1 LKFTVSIYAEDN
13 LLLLS
18 GIQHFAFC
26 PRQWALIHIEQQ
38 WADNVRTVDGN
49 IFHERTHGEEL
60 TERRGDIII
69 TRGIRVQSEKLGVTG
84 QCDVV
89 EFHRSPAGIA
99 LQGREGKWQ
108 PYPIEYKKG
117 SPKENGAD
125 ELQLC
130 AQALCL
136 EEILACTIEEGCL
149 FYGEPR
155 RRLRVEFTPEMRTH
169 TKEMLRQMHEYY
181 QRGYTPKPKPAKR
194 CKACSL
200 VNICLPNLS
209 KTVSV
214 RDYIATAMEE
224 SA

>member
-1 LKFTVSIYAEDN
+1 MEQDTDN

-38 WADNVRTVDGN
+38 WSENVRTVDGG
-49 IFHERTHGEEL
+49 IFHERAHGEALSES
-60 TERRGDIII
+60 RGDLIV
-69 TRGIRVQSEKLGVTG
+69 TRGMRVFSERLGMSG

-89 EFHRSPAGIA
+89 EFRRHMDGIT
-99 LQGREGKWQ
+99 LQGRDGRWQ

-117 SPKENGAD
+117 SPKENDAD

-130 AQALCL
+130 AQAVCL
-136 EEILACTIEEGCL
+136 EEMLACTIAEGSL

-155 RRLRVEFTPEMRTH
+155 RRLRVELTPEKRART
-169 TKEMLRQMHEYY
+169 EELLRQMHEYY
-181 QRGYTPKPKPAKR
+181 RRGYTPRPKPAAR

-200 VNICLPNLS
+200 VNICLPNLTRAVPLS
-209 KTVSV
+209 EYLKM
-214 RDYIATAMEE
+214 AMGGG
-224 SA
+224 AL